1 LTLKQLEGPYCPQ
14 DAHSEYKQ
22 RKEMLKIGEFSRLS
36 MVPVSTL
43 RYYDDI
49 GLLSPVEVDSFTG
62 YRYYSAEQ
70 LPKLNR
76 ITVLKDL
83 GLSLAEIVQLS
94 ANGASNDELRR
105 TLQQKRLERE
115 QALKAE
121 EGRLQRLDAW
131 LEKLASETTMDE
143 YEVTIKKIAPQKA
156 VCLRRVMP
164 SYHSEGEL
172 WQELC
177 GYLGSLKSVQYTGP
191 AMNIC
196 HDSEY
201 REKDVDIEIAIPIGD
216 AVPALGDIRVREIP
230 GHEQVAS
237 VVHKGPFDTIIQAY
251 QFLMSWMEKN
261 GYKMAGPDRTLY
273 LNDPAAVAPDDILQE
288 LQIPITK

>member
-1 LTLKQLEGPYCPQ
+1 
-14 DAHSEYKQ
+14 
-22 RKEMLKIGEFSRLS
+22 MLKIGEFSRLS
-36 MVPVSTL
+36 MVPISTL

-62 YRYYSAEQ
+62 YRYYSSEQ

-83 GLSLAEIVQLS
+83 GLSLTEIVQLS
-94 ANGASNDELRR
+94 LNGASNDELRR
-105 TLQQKRLERE
+105 TLEKKKMERE
-115 QALKAE
+115 QALEAE
-121 EGRLQRLDAW
+121 KGRLQRLEAW
-131 LEKLASETTMDE
+131 LENLAAETTMDE

-172 WQELC
+172 WEELC
-177 GYLGSLKSVQYTGP
+177 GYLGQIKGAQYAGP
-191 AMNIC
+191 AMNVC

-201 REKDVDIEIAIPIGD
+201 REQDVDIEVAIPIAV
-216 AVPALGDIRVREIP
+216 AVPESGDIKVRNLP

-237 VVHKGPFDTIIQAY
+237 VVHKGPFDTIMKAY
-251 QFLMSWMEKN
+251 QFLMGWMEKN

-273 LNDPAAVAPDDILQE
+273 LNDPTQVAPDEILQE
-288 LQIPITK
+288 LQVPITK